1 MPVIAG
7 FGKLASVTQ
16 ERITDKIR
24 RRASYPASKAQ
35 WFTGG

>member
-7 FGKLASVTQ
+7 FGKLASVTE

-24 RRASYPASKAQ
+24 RRASYPGSKGQ
-35 WFTGG
+35 WFTGK